1 MEQEILNILKNC
13 KTSYSLGEVYT
24 LSEHEKRVLNDELNI
39 GLLDDTVDDYTFD
52 LIYSEAKKLWPED
65 SFFNEL
71 TSENVGYGVDV
82 KHAEPMGSMDE
93 LKAGDWDKWK
103 IGHNKFI
110 LTDKLDG
117 CSVVLTYDKGEI
129 VQAATRGRGLVGK
142 CILRHLYMIKNIP
155 LKIPYQE
162 NIVIRGELLCPK
174 NEIQQMLD
182 DTEKVTGKRQKN
194 GRNTIA
200 GALNKKE
207 TQFAIFSHSKFV
219 AYWDSIDRGQN
230 IEKLKEYG
238 FDIPYLQHIS
248 GNTTEEELVAIIKK
262 RLIESEFEIDG
273 IILTQED
280 NPEQGY
286 IGSSLNPKASRKL
299 KLGIYDNV
307 ATSVV
312 TNINWQV
319 SKHGALK
326 PVLEI
331 EPTEVCG
338 CTVTHITGHN
348 YENIMKT
355 CCGIGSKIKFCRAGL
370 VIPYLQEVLTT
381 SSNFNL
387 PKFYIR
393 KGVDI
398 YLDKDKDITG
408 SLEEQKIKQL
418 EYFGKKL
425 EIEQL
430 GYGNCKKLYEALQ
443 GEEMET
449 SPECIL
455 LLPEGFITAIIG
467 ENGKKIEKSLSE
479 VKAHLLQ
486 PKFAAA
492 CGAFGPAIGEK
503 ILDLVF
509 DKYNTLDVSK
519 DQLLA
524 LEGFAESRAKQYVEY
539 LPNWLN
545 IYAKVLNGGIQF
557 ISNSKKIT
565 SDKFAGKNVCFSG
578 IRDKDLMTY
587 INENGGNASGDWKKD
602 TNILVVKDLNS
613 TSSKMN
619 KAKASNCLIL
629 DIEKA
634 KEYFYAG
641 YRK

>member
-1 MEQEILNILKNC
+1 MNKDILNVLRNC
-13 KTSYSLGEVYT
+13 KTAYSLGETYV
-24 LSEHEKRVLNDELNI
+24 LSEQEKHILNEELNI
-39 GLLDDTVDDYTFD
+39 GLLDNTIDDYTFD
-52 LIYSEAKKLWPED
+52 LIYSEAKKLWPTD
-65 SFFNEL
+65 QFFNEL
-71 TSENVGYGVDV
+71 TSENVGYGIDIT
-82 KHAEPMGSMDE
+82 HAEPMGSMDE

-117 CSVVLTYDKGEI
+117 CSIVLTYDKGEI
-129 VQAATRGRGLVGK
+129 IQAATRGRGLVGK

-155 LKIPYQE
+155 LKIPFQE

-174 NEIQQMLD
+174 NEIKQMLD
-182 DTEKVTGKRQKN
+182 DTERVTGKRQKN

-200 GALNKKE
+200 GALNRKE
-207 TQFAIFSHSKFV
+207 TQFSIFSHSKFV
-219 AYWDSIDRGQN
+219 AYWDSIDKGQN
-230 IEKLKEYG
+230 IEKLKTYG
-238 FDIPYLQHIS
+238 FTIPYLQHIS

-307 ATSVV
+307 ATSIV
-312 TNINWQV
+312 TNIIWQI

-331 EPTEVCG
+331 KPTEVCG

-348 YENIMKT
+348 YENVMKT
-355 CCGIGSKIKFCRAGL
+355 CCGIGAKIKFCRAGL
-370 VIPYLQEVLTT
+370 VIPYLQEVLET
-381 SSNFNL
+381 STNFNL
-387 PKFYIR
+387 PKFYIKR
-393 KGVDI
+393 GVDI

-408 SLEEQKIKQL
+408 NLDEQKIKQL

-430 GYGNCKKLYEALQ
+430 GYANCKKLYEALQ
-443 GEEMET
+443 VEEMET
-449 SPECIL
+449 TPEYVL
-455 LLPEGFITAIIG
+455 LLPNGFITAIIG
-467 ENGKKIEKSLSE
+467 ENGKKIEKSLTNIKQNLSQS
-479 VKAHLLQ
+479 KL
-486 PKFAAA
+486 AAA
-492 CGAFGPAIGEK
+492 CGAFGPSIGEK
-503 ILDLVF
+503 ILETVF
-509 DKYNTLDVSK
+509 NKYNTLDVSR
-519 DQLLA
+519 DQLLV
-524 LEGFAESRAKQYVEY
+524 LDGFAENRVKQYEEY

-557 ISNSKKIT
+557 SNITHTIT
-565 SDKFAGKNVCFSG
+565 SDKFKDKIVCFSG
-578 IRDKDLMTY
+578 IRDKDLINY
-587 INENGGNASGDWKKD
+587 INENGGEASDNWKKT

-613 TSSKMN
+613 TSSKMS

-629 DIEKA
+629 SIEQA
-634 KEYFYAG
+634 KEYFYG
-641 YRK
+641 